1 MMDSGDIEFVGHE
14 EVPKEDLEK
23 ANKFMAKNMTYK
35 LKIYYDDEF
44 VVMDYNGVSVTPDFG
59 YVSGKYCADDEFIVK
74 EVEQYILFS
83 KTMVKS
89 LKTDLVIELYSTHE
103 LLWERKI
110 KEFEEKYDVKIN
122 WIKKF
127 KTFVGEL

>member
-1 MMDSGDIEFVGHE
+1 
-14 EVPKEDLEK
+14 
-23 ANKFMAKNMTYK
+23 MTYK

-59 YVSGKYCADDEFIVK
+59 YVSGKYFSSDEFIVK

-83 KTMVKS
+83 KVMAES
-89 LKTDLVIELYSTHE
+89 LKTDLVIDVYSIHE
-103 LLWERKI
+103 SLWESKI

-127 KTFVGEL
+127 KTFAGELQPNI